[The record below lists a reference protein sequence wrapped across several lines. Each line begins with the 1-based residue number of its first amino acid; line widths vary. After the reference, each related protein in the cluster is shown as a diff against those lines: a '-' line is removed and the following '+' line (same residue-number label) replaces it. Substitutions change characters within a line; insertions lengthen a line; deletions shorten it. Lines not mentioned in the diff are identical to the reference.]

1 MLHFSFHLSC
11 PSVFT
16 NERHTHLVW
25 KRKYQNPA
33 SVARRWT
40 SSWELSLECCKTR
53 AWLDYVFVS
62 LMLTLLP
69 IIIIIIII
77 SKGYLQHCRSFM
89 SLKSPVSGSSL
100 CISLLISLLISL
112 CWRRRSS
119 NFAVKSSQD
128 LERESGWPG
137 AKPTWFNMPSEQDIR
152 FRFRLRPR

>member
-11 PSVFT
+11 PLYVFT
-16 NERHTHLVW
+16 NKKHIHLVW
-25 KRKYQNPA
+25 KKRYQSPA

-40 SSWELSLECCKTR
+40 SSWELSLECCNTR
-53 AWLDYVFVS
+53 ARLYYVS
-62 LMLTLLP
+62 MLFTLVP
-69 IIIIIIII
+69 IIIIIC
-77 SKGYLQHCRSFM
+77 KGYLQHGRSFM

-100 CISLLISLLISL
+100 FISLLISLLISL

-119 NFAVKSSQD
+119 SLAVRSSQD

-152 FRFRLRPR
+152 FMFRLRPR